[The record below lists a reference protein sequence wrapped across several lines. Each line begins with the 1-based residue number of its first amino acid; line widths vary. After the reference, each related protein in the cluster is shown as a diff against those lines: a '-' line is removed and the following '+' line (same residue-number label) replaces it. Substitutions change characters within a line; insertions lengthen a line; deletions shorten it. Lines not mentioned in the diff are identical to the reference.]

1 MIRKKNIQI
10 YYDESSD
17 LNDYLIKRL
26 FIIYTIIHGLH
37 FNKTM
42 FRRSNEH
49 EDEAEIVAVSS
60 EESLTEFQIDQRS
73 SALQAPQCGNYGVAQ
88 RDKLS
93 EGRSNSLKNVK
104 KYYYRNNS
112 FVIRLF
118 RFSLFVFILEFHIIL
133 IIMCKYTG
141 NISEQSNHI
150 MMPK

>member
-49 EDEAEIVAVSS
+49 EDETEIVAVSS

-73 SALQAPQCGNYGVAQ
+73 SALQAPQCGNYGLAQ

-112 FVIRLF
+112 YTSFQ
-118 RFSLFVFILEFHIIL
+118 ILLICFHIR
-133 IIMCKYTG
+133 
-141 NISEQSNHI
+141 ISYHFDYNV
-150 MMPK
+150 